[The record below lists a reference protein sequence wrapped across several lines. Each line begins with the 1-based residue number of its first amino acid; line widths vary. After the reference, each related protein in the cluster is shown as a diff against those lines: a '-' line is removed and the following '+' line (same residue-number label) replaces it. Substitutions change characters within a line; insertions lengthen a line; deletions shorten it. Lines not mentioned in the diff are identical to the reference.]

1 MNNMKTQSTY
11 RVGRTVINSDGQKQ
25 VIHEDR
31 VVTASLHVTE
41 DKRVFWKGARVA

>member
-11 RVGRTVINSDGQKQ
+11 TVGRTVLNENG
-25 VIHEDR
+25 DR
-31 VVTASLHVTE
+31 VVEHEERVVTVSLHVTE